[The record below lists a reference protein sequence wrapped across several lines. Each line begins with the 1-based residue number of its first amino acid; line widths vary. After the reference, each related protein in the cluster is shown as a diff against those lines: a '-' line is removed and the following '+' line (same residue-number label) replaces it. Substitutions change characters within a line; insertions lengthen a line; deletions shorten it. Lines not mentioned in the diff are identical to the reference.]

1 MIMKK
6 IYLKPEAELF
16 DLIVAGMIATSGN
29 TTVDP
34 DNPAGPGTPK
44 EARGHRGEWGNVWAN

>member
-1 MIMKK
+1 MKK